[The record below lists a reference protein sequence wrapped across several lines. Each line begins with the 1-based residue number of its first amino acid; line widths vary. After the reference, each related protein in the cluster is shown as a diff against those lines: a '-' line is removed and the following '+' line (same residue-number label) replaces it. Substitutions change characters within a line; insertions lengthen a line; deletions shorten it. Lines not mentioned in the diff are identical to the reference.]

1 VKSVVLKYVITEWS
15 ENPVTV
21 TDFQMDGRS
30 SEYRLRLSSIASTMT
45 LRHSLV
51 LTRQHANISRRDS
64 RMSKFESWTQHREHV
79 PANNILQLAPWPGQ
93 HLSRYG
99 VFPVQ
104 PHCANARRNRWQE
117 DLRPQDALVLRWWRL
132 SSKTWN
138 PTTLPEWSNWRG
150 SESST
155 LETQVQKFKFKLIF
169 SSAPTTIRTQVH
181 YNCHKKRCHM
191 QSNAREK

>member
-1 VKSVVLKYVITEWS
+1 MVLQYVITEWS

-117 DLRPQDALVLRWWRL
+117 DLRPPGRTRTTLMKTIQQDLKSNNSPWMKQLTWLRIVHSGDS
-132 SSKTWN
+132 SSKV
-138 PTTLPEWSNWRG
+138 
-150 SESST
+150 
-155 LETQVQKFKFKLIF
+155 QVQVNI
-169 SSAPTTIRTQVH
+169 
-181 YNCHKKRCHM
+181 
-191 QSNAREK
+191 